1 MEESDFQIQ
10 GEEADEAAE
19 ETLEE
24 TAPEAAEPAPE
35 KKGFNFK
42 SLFAKREKRVKPQ
55 LNLSEE
61 APAEEMPAVEAAEEV
76 PEEAPSEAEEKTE
89 E

>member
-1 MEESDFQIQ
+1 MTEEKKNLETPETP
-10 GEEADEAAE
+10 EEEVT
-19 ETLEE
+19 ETEV
-24 TAPEAAEPAPE
+24 PEAAEPAPE

-61 APAEEMPAVEAAEEV
+61 APAEEMPVVEAAEEV